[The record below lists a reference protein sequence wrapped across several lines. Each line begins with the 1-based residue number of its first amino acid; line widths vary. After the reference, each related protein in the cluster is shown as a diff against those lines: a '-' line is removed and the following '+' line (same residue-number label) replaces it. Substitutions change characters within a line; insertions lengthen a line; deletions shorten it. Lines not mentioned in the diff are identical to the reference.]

1 LCFTVCD
8 KIKVKVETTT
18 EFPLDI
24 KCTMLITEADMKA
37 YQKTKESQIQRR
49 KEQDEGSEQEGGP
62 RLRGVLQE
70 INDQDF

>member
-1 LCFTVCD
+1 
-8 KIKVKVETTT
+8 
-18 EFPLDI
+18 
-24 KCTMLITEADMKA
+24 MLITEADMKA